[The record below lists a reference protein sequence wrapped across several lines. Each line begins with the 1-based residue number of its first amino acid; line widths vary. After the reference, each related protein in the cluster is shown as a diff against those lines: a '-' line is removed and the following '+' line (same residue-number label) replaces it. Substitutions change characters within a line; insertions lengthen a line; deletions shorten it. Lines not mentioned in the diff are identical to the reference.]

1 MYVADDRHVTIL
13 QARYHY

>member
-1 MYVADDRHVTIL
+1 MHIASETHVTIL